1 MKHEEK
7 AAHGCKLFYCTRR
20 KAYVCCSDCSLNPEY
35 GGTCKDGCMNSPEF
49 CGQQAAVILD
59 KERRPRK

>member
-20 KAYVCCSDCSLNPEY
+20 KAYVCCFDCSLNPEY
-35 GGTCKDGCMNSPEF
+35 GGTCKDNCMNSPEF
-49 CGQQAAVILD
+49 CGQQAAVILNR
-59 KERRPRK
+59 EGRPRK